1 MMKHTSYFPQDQ
13 IEPIETLDE
22 FYDELRE
29 YYDELFP
36 LDEGAAALMSGLVE
50 DFRKNSPL
58 QPPPLC
64 RYLGVGCATGTLE
77 NRIADVGI
85 DVTGI
90 DRNPDMIETC
100 RRRMKR
106 GYSSVRFFE
115 MAAIDVARYLREGT
129 FHIIACVN
137 NTLPYFADE
146 TLIRKFI
153 HDAKRLLAPEGKL
166 VLQVLNFD
174 GLPANRPAPL
184 RERGSVRV
192 TLERSLEAEVEGL
205 RGLKAAL
212 ERGSGQRLE
221 LQAGT
226 KLYPTTKDRLEAWGR
241 EAGFENF
248 QWGSDYAGRPWSPE
262 SEFTVAVL
270 S

>member
-1 MMKHTSYFPQDQ
+1 MMKHNSYFPQDQ
-13 IEPIETLDE
+13 VEPIETLDE

-36 LDEGAAALMSGLVE
+36 LDEGAAALMTGLVE
-50 DFRKNSPL
+50 EFRKGSAL

-77 NRIADVGI
+77 NRISDVGL

-106 GYSSVRFFE
+106 GYSTTRFFE
-115 MAAIDVARYLREGT
+115 MPAIDMARYLREGS

-153 HDAKRLLAPEGKL
+153 HDARRLLAPGGKL

-174 GLPANRPAPL
+174 GLPANLPAKL
-184 RERGSVRV
+184 RDRGSVRV
-192 TLERSLEAEVEGL
+192 TLERGLEAESEGL
-205 RGLKAAL
+205 RELKATL
-212 ERGSGQRLE
+212 ERGSGQRFE
-221 LQAGT
+221 LQSGT
-226 KLYPTTKDRLEAWGR
+226 RLFPTTRDRLEAWGR
-241 EAGFENF
+241 EAGFGDF
-248 QWGSDYAGRPWSPE
+248 LWGSDYAGRPWSKE
-262 SEFTVAVL
+262 SEYTVGVL